1 MFTKPKTVIEAKQHH
16 EFWHQVRMKNI
27 HFGGFTLITLIFAI
41 GGCVF
46 TFNPQNQTVYRG
58 ALGIGGAALFLQGLS
73 MQIDRT
79 SEKMKDDL
87 VEIISKGE

>member
-1 MFTKPKTVIEAKQHH
+1 MFKPKTVSEAKQHH

-27 HFGGFTLITLIFAI
+27 HFSGWSLITLIFAI

-46 TFNPQNQTVYRG
+46 TFNLANQSVSKH
-58 ALGIGGAALFLQGLS
+58 ALGLGGAALFLQGLS

-79 SEKMKDDL
+79 SDDMINDL
-87 VEIISKGE
+87 IDVISKEK

>member
-1 MFTKPKTVIEAKQHH
+1 MFKPKTVSEAKQHH

-46 TFNPQNQTVYRG
+46 TFNPANQSVSKH
-58 ALGIGGAALFLQGLS
+58 ALGLGGAALFLHGLS

-79 SEKMKDDL
+79 SDDMINDL
-87 VEIISKGE
+87 IDVISKEK